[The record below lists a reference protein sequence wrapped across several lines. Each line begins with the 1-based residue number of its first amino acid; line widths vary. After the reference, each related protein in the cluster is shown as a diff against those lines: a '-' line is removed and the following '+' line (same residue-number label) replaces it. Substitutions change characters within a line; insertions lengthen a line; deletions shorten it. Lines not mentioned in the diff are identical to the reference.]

1 MCFVF
6 FVVMKPFEPT
16 FFVFFDPLFLDRS
29 ETQDAKGGGLGGDI
43 GWERGQQRIAKG
55 GLGGVLKREA
65 FGKG

>member
-6 FVVMKPFEPT
+6 FVVMEPFEPT
-16 FFVFFDPLFLDRS
+16 FSCFLIRGS
-29 ETQDAKGGGLGGDI
+29 WKNRKHRMRKEGARRNI